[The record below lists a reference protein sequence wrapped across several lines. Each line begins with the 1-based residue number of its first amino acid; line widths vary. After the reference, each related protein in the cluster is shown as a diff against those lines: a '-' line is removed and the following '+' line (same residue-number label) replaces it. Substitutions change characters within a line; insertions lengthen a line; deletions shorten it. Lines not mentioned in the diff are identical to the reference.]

1 MTDIPAISTMGSE
14 KSMSQHGGIRL
25 PHLISD
31 GMVLQR
37 DADVRIWGWAEPG
50 AAVEVRFAGHALRTV
65 TDGAGQWLVTLQTG
79 GAGGPYELTVQSGE
93 ELVTVKDVLLGDV
106 WICSG
111 QSNMDMRVLSV
122 RERYAAEIASSANRE
137 IRQFSVPVKFDF
149 MGPLEDSDEA
159 TWKSADRQTVLGF
172 SAAAYFFAVKLYE
185 RYHVSIG
192 LINASLGGAPAEA
205 FMSEAALAAFPH
217 HLEIARK
224 AKDAAWVDGLLKNN
238 ESSLKQWR
246 ERVDRED
253 IGTGKECIPFYDPAF
268 DASVWPEI
276 PVPCRWFEQGLG
288 MLNGVV
294 WFRKDIEIPSELA
307 GQPATLLLGNVVDE
321 DTVYLNGTVVGS
333 LPMQYIPRKYE
344 IPAGLLKAG
353 KNTLVVRVVNF
364 SGLGGFY
371 KGKPYRLIIGGQTID
386 LAGQW
391 QYKIGVAS
399 EPLPEPAY
407 VMWFP
412 TGLSNGMIAPVSR
425 YAIKGAL
432 WYQGETNCRKPQ
444 EYEALLRA
452 LIEDWRARWGQGDF
466 PFLIVQ
472 LPNYEE
478 TFQPASGNW
487 ARLREEQRRVLA
499 VPNTAMAVTIDI
511 GEWND
516 VHPTNKKDVG
526 IRLALAAMK
535 TAYGETDVVASGP
548 LFQSVRCEGSRLV
561 IAFAEA
567 GSGLVTRGSG
577 APGCFEVAGPDGHF
591 VPAQASIQGDCVTVW
606 NDNVSEP
613 VHARYAWADN
623 PAEANLYNLEG
634 MPASPFTTERFSDT

>member
-1 MTDIPAISTMGSE
+1 MTDIPAISSMGSE
-14 KSMSQHGGIRL
+14 GFMDQHSELRL

-37 DADVRIWGWAEPG
+37 NADVKIWGWATPG
-50 AAVEVRFAGHALRTV
+50 AAITVRFAGQTSQAL
-65 TDGAGQWLVTLQTG
+65 AGEAGKWQADLQTG
-79 GAGGPYELTVQSGE
+79 GAGGPYELAVESGSE
-93 ELVTVKDVLLGDV
+93 SITVKDVLLGDV
-106 WICSG
+106 WVCSG
-111 QSNMDMRVLSV
+111 QSNMDMRVFSV
-122 RERYAAEIASSANRE
+122 RERYAAEIAASTNRE

-149 MGPLEDSDEA
+149 MGPLEDTDEA
-159 TWKSADRQTVLGF
+159 VWHSADPQTVLGF
-172 SAAAYFFAVKLYE
+172 SAAAYFFAAKLYE
-185 RYHVSIG
+185 RYHVPIG

-205 FMSEAALAAFPH
+205 FMSEAALALFPH
-217 HLEIARK
+217 HLETARK

-238 ESSLKQWR
+238 DSSLKQWR
-246 ERVDRED
+246 ERVDCED
-253 IGTGKECIPFYDPAF
+253 IGTGKGCVPFYDPAY
-268 DASVWPEI
+268 DASGWPEI

-288 MLNGVV
+288 MLNGAA
-294 WFRKDIEIPSELA
+294 WFRKEIEIPSELA
-307 GQPATLLLGNVVDE
+307 DQPATLLFGNVVDE

-353 KNTLVVRVVNF
+353 KNTLAVRVVNF

-391 QYKIGVAS
+391 QHKIGVAS
-399 EPLPEPAY
+399 EPLPEPAF

-412 TGLSNGMIAPVSR
+412 TGLSNGMIAPVTG

-432 WYQGETNCRKPQ
+432 WYQGETNCREPQ

-452 LIEDWRARWGQGDF
+452 LIADWRVRWGQGDF

-487 ARLREEQRRVLA
+487 ARLRDEQRRVLA

-516 VHPTNKKDVG
+516 VHPTNKKEVG
-526 IRLALAAMK
+526 NRLALAAMK
-535 TAYGETDVVASGP
+535 AAYGEQDIVSSGP
-548 LFQSVRCEGSRLV
+548 LYQSARCEGSRLV
-561 IAFAEA
+561 ISFTET
-567 GSGLVTRGSG
+567 GSGLVAKGGG
-577 APGCFEVAGPDGHF
+577 APGCFEVAGPDGRF
-591 VPAQASIQGDCVTVW
+591 VPAQSNIEGECVAVW
-606 NDNVSEP
+606 SDSVAEP
-613 VHARYAWADN
+613 MHARYAWADN
-623 PAEANLYNLEG
+623 PEGANLYNREG
-634 MPASPFTTERFSDT
+634 LPASPFTTEQLDRK